1 MTTKYALEIN
11 NLNKTFNQGEEKEL
25 IALYNVDLNIE
36 EGDFHAV
43 LGANGAGKSTL
54 INIITGIINKTSG
67 SIKVMGQD
75 FESHMSECKM
85 NLGVVPQEF
94 NFAIFEKVEDILYT
108 QAGYYGLDR
117 SEVKEKVEENL
128 KKLGL
133 WEKRR
138 EQAKNLSGGMK
149 RRLMIARAL
158 VHSPKVFIL
167 DEPTAGVDVELRNEM
182 YIFLKELNSSGVT
195 IILTTH
201 YLEEAQKLCKN
212 MTLIKKGKIL
222 ESGNIQNILKE
233 NNFEKLEDYYIS
245 KTQNI

>member
-1 MTTKYALEIN
+1 MSTKYAIELE
-11 NLNKTFNQGEEKEL
+11 NLTKIFNQGESKEL
-25 IALYNVDLNIE
+25 VALDNINLKIE
-36 EGDFHAV
+36 NGDFHAV

-67 SIKVMGQD
+67 SVKVMGQD
-75 FESHMSECKM
+75 FETNMSECKM
-85 NLGVVPQEF
+85 SLGVVPQEF

-108 QAGYYGLDR
+108 QAGYYGLSR
-117 SEVKEKVEENL
+117 SEVREKVEDNL

-158 VHSPKVFIL
+158 VHNPKVFIL

-182 YIFLKELNSSGVT
+182 YDFLRKLNESGVT

-222 ESGNIQNILKE
+222 ESGNLLEILKK
-233 NNFEKLEDYYIS
+233 NNFERLEDYYIS
-245 KTQNI
+245 ATKN